1 MERNITTLAIVLH
14 SRRWGQTNRRLR
26 LLSVDLGIID
36 VVNYGAQKS
45 HKAVKAEVFCDGH
58 FFLYHNPVKGDYTLK
73 DLNPIA
79 DHREIRQE
87 LALNYT
93 GLFLCELV
101 SKTAGGESAAEY
113 ALLSKAL
120 DLLSLRPERRE
131 LVLIQ
136 FIHQLSDVL
145 GVRVEL
151 DHCPSCLRPYA
162 ADEIVYFSSSL
173 GSQCCQECSNLER
186 SLILPPGARRY
197 LSVTRDMGFD
207 EAVMVDLNAPAL
219 ARIKHYMLRYA
230 QYLSPSQLESAT
242 AGLL

>member
-45 HKAVKAEVFCDGH
+45 LKAVKAEVFCDGH

-73 DLNPIA
+73 DLTPIA
-79 DHREIRQE
+79 DHREIRDE

-93 GLFLCELV
+93 GLFFCELI

-113 ALLSKAL
+113 TLLSKAL
-120 DLLSLRPERRE
+120 DLLSLHPERRE
-131 LVLIQ
+131 LTLIQ
-136 FIHQLSDVL
+136 FVHQLSGVL
-145 GVRVEL
+145 GVQVEL
-151 DHCPSCLRPYA
+151 DHCPSCMRTYGD
-162 ADEIVYFSSSL
+162 DEIVYFSSTL
-173 GSQCCQECSNLER
+173 GSQCCQECANLER

-197 LSVTRDMGFD
+197 LTVTREMDLD
-207 EAVMVDLNAPAL
+207 EAVMVDLNEAAL
-219 ARIKHYMLRYA
+219 TRIKHYMLRYA
-230 QYLSPSQLESAT
+230 QYLCPSQLESA
-242 AGLL
+242 ASGLL